1 MASEI
6 VKFEADDGQMVEFG
20 EKEVRDLVCPEA
32 SPRDVSLFLAFCQAH
47 KLDPIGAKDAY
58 LVGFRDKK
66 TGKFQASI
74 ITSYHVFNKIA
85 CSHNDYDGIES
96 GIIVADRQ
104 GRITEV
110 PGAAFFP
117 NLGQTLLGGWA
128 RVYSKKRSHPFVVR
142 VSLADYTTG
151 WGNWKSRPAM
161 MIEKVAKCQ
170 GWRGMYPEEMRDMY
184 GAEEMDQAAPQ
195 SYEPLVVESVDTVRQ
210 SPAAETVQA
219 PAEAAPSAPIDVYKL
234 ALIRARDERGV
245 PVADSMARV
254 REMIDKDPTAYDE
267 ADIAAVTIVDGLGQP
282 EPEYEVVEEQL
293 PLSDD
298 DIPF

>member
-66 TGKFQASI
+66 TGNFQASI

-85 CSHNDYDGIES
+85 CSHDDYDGIES
-96 GIIVADRQ
+96 GIIVADSQ
-104 GRITEV
+104 GRVTEV

-117 NLGQTLLGGWA
+117 TLGQTLLGGWA

-170 GWRGMYPEEMRDMY
+170 GWRGMYPEEMRGMY
-184 GAEEMDQAAPQ
+184 GSEEMDAATSGPR
-195 SYEPLVVESVDTVRQ
+195 EVAAVVEDAPTQ
-210 SPAAETVQA
+210 GPIAQDGGAQPAAEQH
-219 PAEAAPSAPIDVYKL
+219 SPIDLYKL

-245 PVADSMARV
+245 PVADAM
-254 REMIDKDPTAYDE
+254 
-267 ADIAAVTIVDGLGQP
+267 AAVDAALGKPREEYDADDLAAAVVVVDGLGQP

-293 PLSDD
+293 HLAED
-298 DIPF
+298 DISF

>member
-96 GIIVADRQ
+96 GVSVADRR
-104 GRITEV
+104 GRITAV

-117 NLGQTLLGGWA
+117 NLGD
-128 RVYSKKRSHPFVVR
+128 RKSVV
-142 VSLADYTTG
+142 
-151 WGNWKSRPAM
+151 
-161 MIEKVAKCQ
+161 
-170 GWRGMYPEEMRDMY
+170 
-184 GAEEMDQAAPQ
+184 
-195 SYEPLVVESVDTVRQ
+195 
-210 SPAAETVQA
+210 
-219 PAEAAPSAPIDVYKL
+219 
-234 ALIRARDERGV
+234 
-245 PVADSMARV
+245 
-254 REMIDKDPTAYDE
+254 
-267 ADIAAVTIVDGLGQP
+267 
-282 EPEYEVVEEQL
+282 
-293 PLSDD
+293 
-298 DIPF
+298 

>member
-1 MASEI
+1 MSSEI

-66 TGKFQASI
+66 TGNFQASI

-85 CSHNDYDGIES
+85 CSHDDYDGIES

-104 GRITEV
+104 GRVTEV

-170 GWRGMYPEEMRDMY
+170 GWRGMYPEEMRGMY
-184 GAEEMDQAAPQ
+184 GAEEMDKASPQ
-195 SYEPLVVESVDTVRQ
+195 SYEPPAVESVETVQQ
-210 SPAAETVQA
+210 SPAAETVQQ
-219 PAEAAPSAPIDVYKL
+219 PAAPLAPIDDYKL

-245 PVADSMARV
+245 PVAGAMARV
-254 REMIDKDPTAYDE
+254 REVIDKDPTAYDE
-267 ADIAAVTIVDGLGQP
+267 ADIAAAVTIVDGLGQP

>member
-1 MASEI
+1 MSSEI

-66 TGKFQASI
+66 TGNFQASI

-85 CSHNDYDGIES
+85 CSHDDYDGIES
-96 GIIVADRQ
+96 GIIVADSQ
-104 GRITEV
+104 GRVTEV

-170 GWRGMYPEEMRDMY
+170 GWRGMYPEEMRGMY

-195 SYEPLVVESVDTVRQ
+195 SYEPPAVESVETVR
-210 SPAAETVQA
+210 
-219 PAEAAPSAPIDVYKL
+219 
-234 ALIRARDERGV
+234 
-245 PVADSMARV
+245 
-254 REMIDKDPTAYDE
+254 
-267 ADIAAVTIVDGLGQP
+267 
-282 EPEYEVVEEQL
+282 
-293 PLSDD
+293 
-298 DIPF
+298 

>member
-1 MASEI
+1 M
-6 VKFEADDGQMVEFG
+6 
-20 EKEVRDLVCPEA
+20 CPEA

-234 ALIRARDERGV
+234 ALIRAQGRAGRPRGGLHGPGARDDRQGPDRLRRGRHRRRRDHRGR
-245 PVADSMARV
+245 PG
-254 REMIDKDPTAYDE
+254 
-267 ADIAAVTIVDGLGQP
+267 AA

>member
-1 MASEI
+1 MSSEI

-66 TGKFQASI
+66 TGNFQASI

-85 CSHNDYDGIES
+85 CSHDDYDGIES
-96 GIIVADRQ
+96 GIIVADSQ
-104 GRITEV
+104 GRVTEV

-170 GWRGMYPEEMRDMY
+170 GWRGMYPEEMRGMY
-184 GAEEMDQAAPQ
+184 GAEEMDKASPQ
-195 SYEPLVVESVDTVRQ
+195 SYEPPAVESVETVQQ
-210 SPAAETVQA
+210 SPAAETVQQ
-219 PAEAAPSAPIDVYKL
+219 PAASPAPIDAYKL

-245 PVADSMARV
+245 PVADAMAKV
-254 REMIDKDPTAYDE
+254 REIISKPPEAYDE
-267 ADIAAVTIVDGLGQP
+267 ADIAAAVTIVDGLGQP

-293 PLSDD
+293 PLSED

>member
-1 MASEI
+1 MSSEI

-32 SPRDVSLFLAFCQAH
+32 SPRAVSLVRAVCQAH

-66 TGKFQASI
+66 TGNFQASI

-85 CSHNDYDGIES
+85 CSHDDYDGIES
-96 GIIVADRQ
+96 GIIVADSQ
-104 GRITEV
+104 GRVTEV

-170 GWRGMYPEEMRDMY
+170 GWRGMYPEEMRGMY

-195 SYEPLVVESVDTVRQ
+195 SYEPPAVESVETVRQ
-210 SPAAETVQA
+210 APAAETVQA
-219 PAEAAPSAPIDVYKL
+219 PPAPPAPIDAYKL

-245 PVADSMARV
+245 PVADAMAKV
-254 REMIDKDPTAYDE
+254 REIISKPPEAYDE
-267 ADIAAVTIVDGLGQP
+267 ADIAAAVTIVDGLGQP

-293 PLSDD
+293 SLSED

>member
-1 MASEI
+1 MSSEI

-66 TGKFQASI
+66 TGNFQASI

-85 CSHNDYDGIES
+85 CSHDDYDGIES
-96 GIIVADRQ
+96 GIIVADSQ
-104 GRITEV
+104 GRVTEV

-170 GWRGMYPEEMRDMY
+170 GWRGMYPEEMRGMY

-195 SYEPLVVESVDTVRQ
+195 SYEPPAVESVETVRQ
-210 SPAAETVQA
+210 APAAETVQA
-219 PAEAAPSAPIDVYKL
+219 PPTPQAPIDAYKL

-245 PVADSMARV
+245 PVADAMAKV
-254 REMIDKDPTAYDE
+254 REIISKPPEAYDE
-267 ADIAAVTIVDGLGQP
+267 ADIAAAVTIVDGLGQP

-293 PLSDD
+293 PLPED

>member
-1 MASEI
+1 MSSEI

-66 TGKFQASI
+66 TGNFQASI

-85 CSHNDYDGIES
+85 CSHDDYDGIES
-96 GIIVADRQ
+96 GIIVADSQ
-104 GRITEV
+104 GRVTEV

-170 GWRGMYPEEMRDMY
+170 GWRGMYPEEMRGMY

-195 SYEPLVVESVDTVRQ
+195 SYEPPAVESV
-210 SPAAETVQA
+210 ETVQA
-219 PAEAAPSAPIDVYKL
+219 PPTPQAPIDAYKL

-245 PVADSMARV
+245 PVADAMAKV
-254 REMIDKDPTAYDE
+254 REIISKPPEAYDE
-267 ADIAAVTIVDGLGQP
+267 ADIAAAATIVDGLGQP

>member
-1 MASEI
+1 MSSEI

-66 TGKFQASI
+66 TGNFQASI

-85 CSHNDYDGIES
+85 CSHDDYDGIES

-104 GRITEV
+104 GRVTDV

-128 RVYSKKRSHPFVVR
+128 RVHSKRRSHPFVVR
-142 VSLADYTTG
+142 VALADYTTG

-170 GWRGMYPEEMRDMY
+170 GWRGMYPEEMRGMY
-184 GAEEMDQAAPQ
+184 GSEEMDAATSGPREVAAVIEDAPAR
-195 SYEPLVVESVDTVRQ
+195 EPLANDG
-210 SPAAETVQA
+210 AARPEQA
-219 PAEAAPSAPIDVYKL
+219 HSPIDLYKL
-234 ALIRARDERGV
+234 ALIRARDERGIT
-245 PVADSMARV
+245 VADSMAAV
-254 REMIDKDPTAYDE
+254 EAAMGKPREEYD
-267 ADIAAVTIVDGLGQP
+267 ADDLAAAVVIVDGLGQP
-282 EPEYEVVEEQL
+282 EPEYEVVAEPL
-293 PLSDD
+293 PLSDE